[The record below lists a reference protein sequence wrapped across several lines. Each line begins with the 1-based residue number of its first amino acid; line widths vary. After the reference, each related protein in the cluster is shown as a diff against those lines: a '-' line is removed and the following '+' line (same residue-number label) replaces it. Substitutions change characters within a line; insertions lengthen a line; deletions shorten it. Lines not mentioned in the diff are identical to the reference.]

1 MNEVKSGAKQIYT
14 IPVSRSIAVL
24 LWKCNDQLGPN
35 AKISHKEHFPVS
47 SAVISPL
54 FVLNLT
60 SFLKEGQ
67 DSRGMN

>member
-35 AKISHKEHFPVS
+35 AKISHKEHFPRFVS
-47 SAVISPL
+47 RHIPPICFEFDVIS
-54 FVLNLT
+54 
-60 SFLKEGQ
+60 KRR
-67 DSRGMN
+67 SRL